1 MARKLSSK
9 EHTLFNTETT
19 MKKTYIAPTATEV
32 ILTSEASLLTGSIKA
47 DIDGTG
53 DGEDDVYF
61 ESNQRGW
68 SSESWS
74 NQED

>member
-1 MARKLSSK
+1 MARKLSSNEYTSK
-9 EHTLFNTETT
+9 YTETT

-47 DIDGTG
+47 DIGGTG

-68 SSESWS
+68 SAESWS
-74 NQED
+74 SQED